1 VGTSIPSELLL
12 KLIHATPEQLAV
24 VERALMLAPDPPTLN
39 GNASLGEIQLM
50 FCELRREIVALREI
64 VAAAPRPI
72 SPGVASGTRSFV
84 RCGDFWKVIFDG
96 HELHVE
102 HSLGARYLDYLLHHP
117 NQPISAYLDY
127 LLHHPNQP
135 ISAFELELTIAP
147 EKASAR
153 AVNSFG
159 ARNDS
164 DAVRRSLRELDRLR
178 AERDEA
184 EQDGHYG
191 KAAQLDAEIEALEA
205 QLKAGRGQRKHD
217 TGERARNNVRKA
229 IGAVLRSLRSGDAG
243 QKAFAAHLSQFVSTG
258 YTCMYQQPP
267 GSEWA

>member
-102 HSLGARYLDYLLHHP
+102 HSLGAR
-117 NQPISAYLDY
+117 YLDY

>member
-24 VERALMLAPDPPTLN
+24 VERALMLAPEPPTLN
-39 GNASLGEIQLM
+39 GNASLGEIQMM

-64 VAAAPRPI
+64 VAAAPHPMAAAF
-72 SPGVASGTRSFV
+72 ASATRSFA
-84 RCGDFWKVIFDG
+84 RCGDFWKVLFDG
-96 HELHVE
+96 HELHVA
-102 HSLGARYLDYLLHHP
+102 HSLGAR
-117 NQPISAYLDY
+117 YLDY

-159 ARNDS
+159 ARSDS

-184 EQDGHYG
+184 EHDGQYG

-205 QLKAGRGQRKHD
+205 QFKAGKGPRKHD

-229 IGAVLRSLRSGDAG
+229 IGAVLRALRSGDAG

-267 GSEWA
+267 GSDWA